1 MASMGFSQDTV
12 FKIMNL
18 IDDNKDDITEGKY
31 IEICN
36 AMKFLYSTR
45 SPQPQPAPRQP
56 APRQPAPPQPAPR
69 QPAPRQPAPPQPAPP
84 QPAPRQPAPQLSA
97 LARHYE
103 RLIVAHTN
111 MLNDIRPRLTNNVKY
126 NALINKFNENNL
138 QLSSIIPTD
147 TKIINNK
154 HIKDA
159 ETYLQEQNVPLATL
173 KNDYKT
179 QKMIDANEE
188 KSKLEYK
195 IQKIQRILS
204 RGSYY

>member
-1 MASMGFSQDTV
+1 MGFSQDTV

-45 SPQPQPAPRQP
+45 SP
-56 APRQPAPPQPAPR
+56 PPQPAPR
-69 QPAPRQPAPPQPAPP
+69 QPAPRQPAPP